1 MDVVFNSFTL
11 LTILAM
17 KELIRDTA
25 FGKLVRILSGR
36 RLLLYPEERD
46 LELSFMQEPP
56 DVAAK
61 EEVALPDITRDES
74 IIEPNRLETI
84 MSQASYRSHGGS
96 WPVPAPQDKR
106 PIIVGWRP
114 GDSEVLCLSF
124 ARIFQGSRD

>member
-1 MDVVFNSFTL
+1 
-11 LTILAM
+11 M

-61 EEVALPDITRDES
+61 EEVALPEITRNES
-74 IIEPNRLETI
+74 IIVPNRLETI
-84 MSQASYRSHGGS
+84 MSQASYRSHRGS

-124 ARIFQGSRD
+124 ACIIQGSRD